1 MTTSSKAKMKI
12 VVSNCVIKT
21 NKESMVPTFYGEI
34 TNKNK
39 KLLIKLLIFY
49 SFLLQ
54 RTKIAI
60 ANYTNDNTP
69 HTCSSEL
76 SFILQKLQKDT
87 EHIFKTFLNNRLKSN
102 AWKMLLNNEL
112 ESENCIIEN
121 EIKNEQIVK
130 LFDDHVNNLVIR
142 QVKNFTLQLE
152 FVKI

>member
-1 MTTSSKAKMKI
+1 MKI

-21 NKESMVPTFYGEI
+21 NKESMARTFYGEI

-60 ANYTNDNTP
+60 ANQAGDNTP

-76 SFILQKLQKDT
+76 SFISQKLQKDT
-87 EHIFKTFLNNRLKSN
+87 EHIFKTFLNNGLKSN
-102 AWKMLLNNEL
+102 PGKCYEITSSKVKTVL
-112 ESENCIIEN
+112 SNCL
-121 EIKNEQIVK
+121 IKNEQMVK

>member
-1 MTTSSKAKMKI
+1 MAR
-12 VVSNCVIKT
+12 
-21 NKESMVPTFYGEI
+21 TFYGEI

-76 SFILQKLQKDT
+76 SFISQKLQKDT
-87 EHIFKTFLNNRLKSN
+87 EHIFKTFLNNRLKSKPGKRYLTTSSK
-102 AWKMLLNNEL
+102 AKMKIVVSNCVIKTNKVWRELFTGKLLT
-112 ESENCIIEN
+112 
-121 EIKNEQIVK
+121 K
-130 LFDDHVNNLVIR
+130 IR
-142 QVKNFTLQLE
+142 NY
-152 FVKI
+152 